1 MTYIYPF
8 QNLSTDIRKQ
18 LEAFLAHLGF
28 TPRRLITDF
37 DNKLIG
43 GKAREFSNS
52 LKIHLNAAP
61 TYRQDLNGLAERH
74 WQMLVA
80 MAWNWLASAEL
91 PGNFWFYAIK
101 RAAQVC
107 NYFPI
112 KLECGTWTTA
122 LELAHQ
128 TKPDLYVL
136 FRMFGLAAVCRE
148 HRGDTFLNKFE
159 PQSTPMI
166 AVGRYPTSNGL
177 QFYDPSNGTFVSSID

>member
-91 PGNFWFYAIK
+91 PGNFWFYAVK
-101 RAAQVC
+101 HAVEVC
-107 NYFPI
+107 NYFP
-112 KLECGTWTTA
+112 
-122 LELAHQ
+122 
-128 TKPDLYVL
+128 
-136 FRMFGLAAVCRE
+136 F
-148 HRGDTFLNKFE
+148 
-159 PQSTPMI
+159 
-166 AVGRYPTSNGL
+166 
-177 QFYDPSNGTFVSSID
+177 